1 LVVDVGAQV
10 PADRHGG
17 AGAEVESADRRRRLH
32 ERDQQHPAADPED
45 VVGVAAGDAVVDD
58 VGVEAGEV
66 QRRQG
71 ADELQRH
78 DGGDEPAVSLE
89 MGAEKA
95 RQHQRASPFNRIE
108 ASWSADIRDSAEVPG
123 CHIPKTRL
131 RSTSAASWGVTRSS
145 SAWGANTWSA

>member
-1 LVVDVGAQV
+1 
-10 PADRHGG
+10 
-17 AGAEVESADRRRRLH
+17 
-32 ERDQQHPAADPED
+32 ED
-45 VVGVAAGDAVVDD
+45 VVGVAAGDAAVDD

-78 DGGDEPAVSLE
+78 DGGDEPAVWLE

-145 SAWGANTWSA
+145 SAWGANTWSAMASRNLRFASTRNAGGEGGLSPPPSSWAM